1 MPSNDRRHKS
11 ILWLESDVSI
21 MLHEKYHMYLSYFE
35 PNHIFEEC
43 ITFNYPKDG
52 PLIVFK
58 AWKIIW
64 ICRKNEFVL
73 QFVYV

>member
-21 MLHEKYHMYLSYFE
+21 MFDEKYHMYLSYFE
-35 PNHIFEEC
+35 PNYTFAEY
-43 ITFNYPKDG
+43 ITFDYPKYD
-52 PLIVFK
+52 PLIVLK
-58 AWKIIW
+58 VWKIIW

>member
-43 ITFNYPKDG
+43 ITFSPDSFEELKKLFEY
-52 PLIVFK
+52 VE
-58 AWKIIW
+58 
-64 ICRKNEFVL
+64 KN
-73 QFVYV
+73 